1 MYRRKRTIV
10 LVILLTIIALFAVSI
25 QTLAVPVQSEN
36 QKVNID
42 QYQEPQKTDT
52 PSVFW
57 MMIQLV
63 LALGLIVFIA
73 WGLIHLLGSKM
84 GSRLQGQ
91 WIRVLDEV
99 MLGQNR
105 GIVALEIGGRVFL
118 AGVTDHQ
125 INMLLEIEDQQM
137 IEDMVTAGSE
147 STRFSSENWNV
158 LNNWMDKFK
167 QQLWPQNQVKPN
179 EFSNVMGD
187 KVRKLERLAN
197 RINGGEKTDAGN
209 KGDGNE

>member
-1 MYRRKRTIV
+1 MFKRKRTVV
-10 LVILLTIIALFAVSI
+10 LVILLTVIALFAVSI
-25 QTLAVPVQSEN
+25 QTLAVPVQSED
-36 QKVNID
+36 QKVNIP
-42 QYQEPQKTDT
+42 QYQEPQKAET
-52 PSVFW
+52 PSIFW

-63 LALGLIVFIA
+63 LALGLIVLMA

-125 INMLLEIEDQQM
+125 ISMLLEIEDQQM
-137 IEDMVTAGSE
+137 IEDMVAAGSE
-147 STRFSSENWNV
+147 STRFSSDNWNV
-158 LNNWMDKFK
+158 LNAWVDKFK
-167 QQLWPQNQVKPN
+167 QQVWPQSEVKPN
-179 EFSNVMGD
+179 EFSNVMSD

-197 RINGGEKTDAGN
+197 RVNGGEGVDAGN